1 MRRTIWI
8 AFLLWVCSIT
18 FCDASWGTPG
28 TGQYHIQTDEG
39 PERFFR
45 FQTDNGQYRK
55 EKRLQDGTVIGTDA
69 WIDAAGYLRQK
80 DYIADSKGYRIL
92 KSKTVYVGHGRPIE
106 EAIRS
111 IKGVAAQSG
120 VLVDPAL
127 SYGSNHYA
135 PTPRTTPKP
144 SYLYPTT
151 TSTTTTTTTTTT
163 PAPPTQGYLTPSEA
177 ALIPPS
183 PYLGYDHYPQPEV
196 FIRPNSQ
203 PVESNIVPETYYL
216 LGSSSTERT
225 PSIPSDTFLPP
236 YENSRRVRPIGA
248 VSSTPSPNS
257 DNEAI
262 EYSHSSTENYPSGY
276 SYSSPRP
283 FSPSSTESPEGVSS
297 SSQAPISSNDYD
309 DPYGFNSYSSSTT
322 ERPSTEYTTPYADLL
337 PPTRR
342 RRPAYG
348 TRIQPPVY
356 NNNLGSG
363 YEDQY
368 SQYDG
373 VSVTKNGFR
382 YYLPQQYHEEEQV
395 APQKRAGSFGYIDP
409 FGIRRVIYY
418 NASPENGFVHRKNN
432 RYVGFHSTPYDPR
445 P

>member
-8 AFLLWVCSIT
+8 AFLLWVCSIS
-18 FCDASWGTPG
+18 FCNASWGTPG

-39 PERFFR
+39 PERYFK

-92 KSKTVYVGHGRPIE
+92 KSKTVYVGQGRPIE

-120 VLVDPAL
+120 VLVDPGL
-127 SYGSNHYA
+127 SYGSNHFV
-135 PTPRTTPKP
+135 PTPRPTPRP
-144 SYLYPTT
+144 SYVYPTT
-151 TSTTTTTTTTTT
+151 TSTTTTTTTTPT
-163 PAPPTQGYLTPSEA
+163 PPTQGYLTPSEA

-183 PYLGYDHYPQPEV
+183 PYLGYDHYPKPEV

-216 LGSSSTERT
+216 LGRSSTEKV
-225 PSIPSDTFLPP
+225 PLPSDTFLPP
-236 YENSRRVRPIGA
+236 YENSRRVRPIG
-248 VSSTPSPNS
+248 VSSTTSANES

-262 EYSHSSTENYPSGY
+262 EYSHSSSTENYPAGY

-283 FSPSSTESPEGVSS
+283 FSPSTTESPEVPSS
-297 SSQAPISSNDYD
+297 SVAPISSTNGYD
-309 DPYGFNSYSSSTT
+309 DPYGYNSYSSSTT
-322 ERPSTEYTTPYADLL
+322 EKPSVEYSTPYQDLL

-348 TRIQPPVY
+348 TRIQPQAY

-363 YEDQY
+363 GYGEQF

-373 VSVTKNGFR
+373 VSATKNGFR
-382 YYLPQQYHEEEQV
+382 YFLPQQYHEEEQV
-395 APQKRAGSFGYIDP
+395 GPQKRAGSFGYIDP

-445 P
+445 S

>member
-8 AFLLWVCSIT
+8 AFLLWGCSIT
-18 FCDASWGTPG
+18 YCDASWGSPG

-39 PERFFR
+39 PERYFK

-92 KSKTVYVGHGRPIE
+92 KSKTIYVGQGRPIE

-111 IKGVAAQSG
+111 VKGVAAQSG
-120 VLVDPAL
+120 VLVDPGL
-127 SYGSNHYA
+127 SYGSNHFTPTHR
-135 PTPRTTPKP
+135 PTPRP
-144 SYLYPTT
+144 PT
-151 TSTTTTTTTTTT
+151 TTTTTTTTTT
-163 PAPPTQGYLTPSEA
+163 PAPPTQGYLSPSEA

-196 FIRPNSQ
+196 FIRPHSQ

-216 LGSSSTERT
+216 LGSSSTEKV
-225 PSIPSDTFLPP
+225 PPPSDTFLPP
-236 YENSRRVRPIGA
+236 YESSRRVRPIGA
-248 VSSTPSPNS
+248 SSTTPAPDS

-283 FSPSSTESPEGVSS
+283 FSSSTTEYPEQAPS

-309 DPYGFNSYSSSTT
+309 DPYGYNSYSSSTT
-322 ERPSTEYTTPYADLL
+322 ERPPLEYSTPYADLL
-337 PPTRR
+337 PPTKR

-348 TRIQPPVY
+348 TRIQTQIY
-356 NNNLGSG
+356 SNNNLGNG
-363 YEDQY
+363 YENQY

-373 VSVTKNGFR
+373 VSVTKHGFR
-382 YYLPQQYHEEEQV
+382 YFLPRQYHEEEQV
-395 APQKRAGSFGYIDP
+395 GSQKRAGSFGYIDP

-418 NASPENGFVHRKNN
+418 NASPQNGFVHRKNN
-432 RYVGFHSTPYDPR
+432 RYVGFQATPYDPR
-445 P
+445 PL